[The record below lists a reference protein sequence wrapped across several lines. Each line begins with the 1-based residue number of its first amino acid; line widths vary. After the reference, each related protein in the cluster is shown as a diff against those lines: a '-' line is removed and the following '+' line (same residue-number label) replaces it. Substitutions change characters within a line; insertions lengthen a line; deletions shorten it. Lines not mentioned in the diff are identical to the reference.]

1 MYQTVSDKARESQRL
16 LAAPLG
22 WQCYTRL
29 ESEGRLRSA
38 RMRGAG
44 QRMSMSTS
52 DGEGLTRLSARTL
65 AARIASGDVSAVEAG
80 EARHARIEA
89 GESRGDDPRRDRH
102 PP

>member
-65 AARIASGDVSAVEAG
+65 AARIASGDVSAVEAVG
-80 EARHARIEA
+80 GHIAGIEA
-89 GESRGDDPRRDRH
+89 GETRRDAARATR
-102 PP
+102 